1 MTSTTT
7 SAGTRAV
14 RTVRVVLHLVR
25 GVAIAAGFRFMDKP
39 RRQHE
44 IRRWSRQL
52 LALLSVEL
60 HVAGEVPDAAPGT
73 PAMLVGNHMSW
84 LDIFAINA
92 VRPARFVSKA
102 EVRQWPLIG
111 WLSVSAG
118 TLFIERARRRDTV
131 RINDAVT
138 AALRGGDLVAVFP
151 EGTATDGTAVHKFH
165 SSLLE
170 PAITAG
176 AAVHP
181 VAIRYTRADGTLCTE
196 AGYDGDKTLWDSFTS
211 MIGQPVIR
219 ASLDFLPPLPVG
231 SSTRRE
237 IAQAARDAIE
247 RRLFSSDPRSRT
259 GTGAGLPAASR

>member
-1 MTSTTT
+1 
-7 SAGTRAV
+7 
-14 RTVRVVLHLVR
+14 
-25 GVAIAAGFRFMDKP
+25 MDQS

-60 HVAGEVPDAAPGT
+60 HVEGEVPDGAAGV
-73 PAMLVGNHMSW
+73 MLVGNHMSW

-118 TLFIERARRRDTV
+118 TLFIERARRRDTA
-131 RINDAVT
+131 RINDSVT
-138 AALRGGDLVAVFP
+138 AALRGGDMVAVFP

-170 PAITAG
+170 PAITAE

-211 MIGQPVIR
+211 MIGQPVIH
-219 ASLDFLPPLPVG
+219 AHLDFLPPLPAG
-231 SSTRRE
+231 FSTRRE

-247 RRLFSSDPRSRT
+247 RRLFPSVPRSHT
-259 GTGAGLPAASR
+259 ETGAGLPAASR